1 MSETT
6 LTFRVGLT
14 RRYNLG
20 DYQHVE
26 GTVEVAGPVP
36 AGKSAEQA
44 IAEAQEMLVR
54 RLAKETLLGPS
65 RQAAAPPPPPAPTP
79 PPAPAPAAPV
89 SAEPPPAAPAQAAA
103 VSAADLRLRLKA
115 ALAANPQLIPV
126 MQAFLHER
134 GARGLQSAPDALL
147 PELAQAMGV
156 KVAP

>member
-1 MSETT
+1 MSEPTM
-6 LTFRVGLT
+6 TFRVGLT

-20 DYQHVE
+20 DYQHIE

-36 AGKSAEQA
+36 AGQTPEEA
-44 IAEAQEMLVR
+44 IAAAQAMLAR
-54 RLAKETLLGPS
+54 RLAKETLLG
-65 RQAAAPPPPPAPTP
+65 QANRPAPAQAPAERPQASAPAPADPPPPAP
-79 PPAPAPAAPV
+79 A
-89 SAEPPPAAPAQAAA
+89 AEPA
-103 VSAADLRLRLKA
+103 VSAADLRMRLKA

>member
-36 AGKSAEQA
+36 VGKSAEQA

-54 RLAKETLLGPS
+54 RLSKETLLGPS
-65 RQAAAPPPPPAPTP
+65 RQVAAPALASTPTP
-79 PPAPAPAAPV
+79 PPAPAAPA
-89 SAEPPPAAPAQAAA
+89 SAEPPPAAPPQAAA

-156 KVAP
+156 KVTP

>member
-1 MSETT
+1 MSEATM
-6 LTFRVGLT
+6 TFRVGLT

-20 DYQHVE
+20 DYQPVE
-26 GTVEVAGPVP
+26 GTAEVAGPIP

-54 RLAKETLLGPS
+54 RLAKETLLGQGPS
-65 RQAAAPPPPPAPTP
+65 SRPAPAAPAPAPTP
-79 PPAPAPAAPV
+79 PPAPAPEPV
-89 SAEPPPAAPAQAAA
+89 AAPAPTAI
-103 VSAADLRLRLKA
+103 SAADLRLRLKA

-147 PELAQAMGV
+147 PELAQAMNV
-156 KVAP
+156 KVTP

>member
-44 IAEAQEMLVR
+44 IAEAQEMLAR

-65 RQAAAPPPPPAPTP
+65 RQVAAP

-89 SAEPPPAAPAQAAA
+89 SAEPPPAAPAPAAA

-156 KVAP
+156 KVTP

>member
-36 AGKSAEQA
+36 AGKPAEQA

-65 RQAAAPPPPPAPTP
+65 RQAAAPAPTPTP
-79 PPAPAPAAPV
+79 PPAPAPAAPA

>member
-65 RQAAAPPPPPAPTP
+65 RQVAAP
-79 PPAPAPAAPV
+79 PPAPAPAAPA
-89 SAEPPPAAPAQAAA
+89 SAEPPPAAPPQAAA

>member
-65 RQAAAPPPPPAPTP
+65 RQVAAP

-89 SAEPPPAAPAQAAA
+89 SAEPPPAAPAPAAA

>member
-36 AGKSAEQA
+36 VGKSAEQA

-65 RQAAAPPPPPAPTP
+65 RQVAAP

-89 SAEPPPAAPAQAAA
+89 SAEPPPAAPAPAAA

>member
-36 AGKSAEQA
+36 VGKSAEQA

-54 RLAKETLLGPS
+54 RLSKETLLGPS
-65 RQAAAPPPPPAPTP
+65 RQVAAP

-89 SAEPPPAAPAQAAA
+89 SAEPPPAAPAPAAA

>member
-1 MSETT
+1 MSEPTM
-6 LTFRVGLT
+6 TFRVGLT

-26 GTVEVAGPVP
+26 GTAEVAGPIP

-54 RLAKETLLGPS
+54 RLAKETLLGS
-65 RQAAAPPPPPAPTP
+65 GRLAPAPAPTP
-79 PPAPAPAAPV
+79 PPAPPPAPAP
-89 SAEPPPAAPAQAAA
+89 EPAAAPATI
-103 VSAADLRLRLKA
+103 SAADLRLRLKA

-134 GARGLQSAPDALL
+134 GARGLQSAPDVLL